1 MAQIVKSLPAK
12 QETRVQFLGEEDPLA
27 KEMATHSYILAWRIP
42 WTKEPAGYSPWG
54 RKHQT
59 STEEL
64 IKGSS
69 AKVRF
74 QTDW

>member
-1 MAQIVKSLPAK
+1 MCQIVKSPPAK
-12 QETRVQFLGEEDPLA
+12 QETRVQLLGEADPLV
-27 KEMATHSYILAWRIP
+27 KETATHSYILAWRIP
-42 WTKEPAGYSPWG
+42 WTKEPAGYSPWS
-54 RKHQT
+54 RRHQT